1 MHQQRHYREYSDLGW
16 CEHGLH
22 VSPVQFSSRW
32 HLGAQESPCRRIPP
46 HLLEDSPV
54 VPLKQFQCWFDW
66 RQPFRIILTPSMSSW
81 ERVDVYVCAC
91 LSWREW
97 ERESWC
103 ACLSMPA
110 SGSMWAF
117 CDFCALFIWL
127 VGVGLKTRCTDT
139 GFAKVSR
146 SGWGCYMY
154 SRTVIH
160 VHALSLGILHRCFC
174 EKK

>member
-1 MHQQRHYREYSDLGW
+1 MVW
-16 CEHGLH
+16 AWTVH

-97 ERESWC
+97 ERERVGVYVW
-103 ACLSMPA
+103 ACLRVAACKPSVIFVPY
-110 SGSMWAF
+110 SFGW
-117 CDFCALFIWL
+117 W
-127 VGVGLKTRCTDT
+127 
-139 GFAKVSR
+139 
-146 SGWGCYMY
+146 GWG
-154 SRTVIH
+154 SRRGALILVLRKWVGQVGDVTCTV
-160 VHALSLGILHRCFC
+160 
-174 EKK
+174 EP